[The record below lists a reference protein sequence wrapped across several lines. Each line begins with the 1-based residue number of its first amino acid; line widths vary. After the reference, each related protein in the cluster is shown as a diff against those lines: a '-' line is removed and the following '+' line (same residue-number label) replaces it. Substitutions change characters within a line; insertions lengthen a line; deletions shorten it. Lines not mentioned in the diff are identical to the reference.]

1 MRWELS
7 EEQEMFTEA
16 LDGWLGRFAAPA
28 NVRKWGEWEI
38 LPNSS
43 RNSSRRAGSPPV
55 STRKSVVRAV
65 VCSNWPWLE
74 ALGRYAAP

>member
-28 NVRKWGEWEI
+28 NVRKWGESGDPAEFEQKFVEE
-38 LPNSS
+38 
-43 RNSSRRAGSPPV
+43 AGSPPV
-55 STRKSVVRAV
+55 STRKLVVRVV
-65 VCSNWPWLE
+65 VCSNWH
-74 ALGRYAAP
+74 